1 MLYTNEAIKIR
12 KKRQAKLKSLIN
24 EIIYIVLLPVLIYNI
39 FIIGQAILN
48 PNKTPNFLGIKTYI
62 IVSGSMEP
70 NLQIGDIAV
79 VKEVPKEELKVGD
92 IISFRQGQS
101 VITHRINEILED
113 TYITKGDNN
122 NTTDDEPI
130 TYEQIEGK
138 VEKMIPIVGKFALML
153 HQKIAIIIFIVLVY
167 MYVLYT
173 GTIKR
178 KKANRRIK
186 REKYE
191 SENRHE

>member
-1 MLYTNEAIKIR
+1 MANFTLD
-12 KKRQAKLKSLIN
+12 SLIN
-24 EIIYIVLLPVLIYNI
+24 MEPSVVSRDLSGYI
-39 FIIGQAILN
+39 
-48 PNKTPNFLGIKTYI
+48 TYI
-62 IVSGSMEP
+62 YSAPKIGKAQP
-70 NLQIGDIAV
+70 NSTVIPTPLGNTTIG
-79 VKEVPKEELKVGD
+79 ELKVGD

-138 VEKMIPIVGKFALML
+138 VEKVIPIVGKFALML

-191 SENRHE
+191 MENRHE

>member
-1 MLYTNEAIKIR
+1 MLYTNEAIKTR
-12 KKRQAKLKSLIN
+12 KRKQEKLKKVFNS
-24 EIIYIVLLPVLIYNI
+24 IIYIILLPILIYNI
-39 FIIGQAILN
+39 FIIAQAVIN

-70 NLQIGDIAV
+70 NLEIGDIV
-79 VKEVPKEELKVGD
+79 IVKETKKEELKVGD

-101 VITHRINEILED
+101 VITHRINEISEEK
-113 TYITKGDNN
+113 YITKGDNN

-130 TYEQIEGK
+130 EYEQIEGK
-138 VEKMIPIVGKFALML
+138 VEKIVPVIGKLALML

-167 MYVLYT
+167 IYVLYT
-173 GTIKR
+173 STIKR

-191 SENRHE
+191 RENRHE